1 MKKNLDFCTLTFGD
15 QYVISTIDEG
25 VIFSLD
31 KAYETFLIILEHF
44 KDKPFV
50 YIGNRKNSY
59 SIDPLIYKETSK
71 VNSLK
76 GIAIVSESL
85 IALKSIEIEKLFLQK
100 PFEGFDNMEDAKQW
114 VNMIINQK
122 LA

>member
-31 KAYETFLIILEHF
+31 KAYETFSTILEHF

-59 SIDPLIYKETSK
+59 SIDPLIYKETSE

-100 PFEGFDNMEDAKQW
+100 TLEVFRTLEEAIEW
-114 VNMIINQK
+114 VTLIVNQE